1 MMTDSLANSDS
12 PLPDYLDDSLF
23 CHDLP
28 SAPRPQIGT
37 ILVTG
42 ASGYIGGRL
51 VPELLA
57 RGYRMRAMV
66 RAASPEY
73 ATRWPG
79 AEIVVADAL
88 KPGDLDRALD
98 GVHAAYYLIH
108 SLLLGPQN
116 FSAADLHAAANF
128 RRAAHAAGTARII
141 YLGGLG
147 DTRGALSAHL
157 HSRMKVAEAL
167 AGGHAAVTV
176 LRAAVIIGSGSA
188 SYEIIAHLAR
198 KIFLLPVPRWAKN
211 KCQPIAVRDVLKYLV
226 GVLET
231 PETSGREYDIGGPD
245 ILSYE
250 QMLRVMA
257 DMLGRKRLYLYLPV
271 DSIALFGYVASLIT
285 PVPAPITLCLMEGL
299 ANEVVCGH
307 QDIRRLIPFC
317 PLSYRQAIVKAMSR
331 EDQDQV
337 HTRWSDAYPPAH
349 ELAVKLRELRRPPRY
364 LATRR
369 LLTAKSPASIFQ
381 AVCRIGGRHGWFH
394 NNWMWRLR
402 GAIDRILL
410 GVGDTRGRR
419 RLSALEINDVV
430 GFWRVEDLQPDARL
444 LLRAEMKLP
453 GKAWLEFTVTPDN
466 SLPSSSSSSSACGS
480 ASVPVPFATRTAL
493 AATAYYDTA
502 SPWGHL
508 YWYLLLPF
516 HHFIFDG
523 LISQI
528 EKHAR

>member
-1 MMTDSLANSDS
+1 MADCPSNSDL

-28 SAPRPQIGT
+28 TAPRPQIGT
-37 ILVTG
+37 VLVTG

-57 RGYRMRAMV
+57 RGYRVRAMV

-73 ATRWPG
+73 ADRWPG

-88 KPGDLDRALD
+88 KPADLSAALA
-98 GVHAAYYLIH
+98 GVHTAYYLIH
-108 SLLLGPQN
+108 SLLLGPGN
-116 FSAADLHAAANF
+116 FSAADLRAAANF
-128 RRAAHAAGTARII
+128 RLAAHAAGTSRII

-147 DTRGALSAHL
+147 DARGALSPHL

-188 SYEIIAHLAR
+188 SYEIISHLAR
-198 KIFLLPVPRWAKN
+198 RLFVIPIPQWARN
-211 KCQPIAVRDVLKYLV
+211 RCQPIAIRDVIKYLV

-231 PETSGREYDIGGPD
+231 PETSGHHYDIGGPD
-245 ILSYE
+245 ILTYE

-257 DMLGRKRLYLYLPV
+257 DLLGRKHIYLFLPV
-271 DSIALFGYVASLIT
+271 NHVAIFGYIASLVT
-285 PVPAPITLCLMEGL
+285 PVPAPITLSLMEGL
-299 ANEVVCGH
+299 ASEVVCGR

-317 PLSYRQAIVKAMSR
+317 PQGYRQAIVKAMSR
-331 EDQDQV
+331 EEQDQV
-337 HTRWSDAYPPAH
+337 RTRWSDAYPPAH
-349 ELAVKLRELRRPPRY
+349 ELAVKLHELHHRPRY
-364 LATRR
+364 TATRR
-369 LLTAKSPASIFQ
+369 LVTAKSAASLFR
-381 AVCRIGGRHGWFH
+381 AVCRIGGRQGWFH
-394 NNWMWRLR
+394 NNWLWRLR
-402 GAIDRILL
+402 GGIDRLLL
-410 GVGDTRGRR
+410 GVGDARGRR

-430 GFWRVEDLQPDARL
+430 GFWRVEDLRPDARL

-453 GKAWLEFTVTPDN
+453 GKAWLEFTIAPTPED
-466 SLPSSSSSSSACGS
+466 PA
-480 ASVPVPFATRTAL
+480 RTAL

-502 SPWGHL
+502 SPGGHL
-508 YWYLLLPF
+508 YWHLLLPF

-523 LISQI
+523 LIRQI